1 MEQTTLMNRPTD
13 RQILLL
19 QRLDDLHARAGLQDS
34 IGKADAA
41 NRLRSEAADVVDE
54 LIETGLDP
62 MDL

>member
-1 MEQTTLMNRPTD
+1 MNRPTD

-34 IGKADAA
+34 IGRADAA

>member
-1 MEQTTLMNRPTD
+1 MNRPTD

>member
-1 MEQTTLMNRPTD
+1 MNRPTD
-13 RQILLL
+13 RQIILL

-41 NRLRSEAADVVDE
+41 NRLRSEAADLVDE

>member
-1 MEQTTLMNRPTD
+1 MTNRPTD
-13 RQILLL
+13 LQILLL

-34 IGKADAA
+34 IGKTDAA

>member
-1 MEQTTLMNRPTD
+1 MIDPIAL
-13 RQILLL
+13 
-19 QRLDDLHARAGLQDS
+19 
-34 IGKADAA
+34 A

>member
-1 MEQTTLMNRPTD
+1 MTNRPTD
-13 RQILLL
+13 RQIILL

>member
-1 MEQTTLMNRPTD
+1 MEYQILMNRPTD

-34 IGKADAA
+34 IGKPDAA

>member
-1 MEQTTLMNRPTD
+1 MEQTILMNRPTD